1 MPVFSFYGTTPYQ
14 SVTEQPYMN
23 RLLFLENSVLSKLF
37 HFERSLAIA
46 QDFDKLL
53 VSKKVFISSMLCKT
67 LKPIKDQYPRQS
79 YLLHI
84 FFFVLSG
91 LKANV
96 TVYMIIQLGNFSDG
110 LVLIF
115 VSAISPPP
123 KMIHF
128 FASSKQF
135 TYLFSH

>member
-37 HFERSLAIA
+37 HFEHSLAIA

-84 FFFVLSG
+84 CFFCF
-91 LKANV
+91 KW
-96 TVYMIIQLGNFSDG
+96 
-110 LVLIF
+110 
-115 VSAISPPP
+115 P
-123 KMIHF
+123 
-128 FASSKQF
+128 
-135 TYLFSH
+135 